1 MHLKICT
8 FKENGKFYAESEVTH
23 ANDIPLHD
31 EAFKKFV
38 LDNCPSTMADGF
50 VLVMDLPDGEGFHTH
65 LFRYN
70 EL

>member
-8 FKENGKFYAESEVTH
+8 FKENGKFYADTEVFCPD
-23 ANDIPLHD
+23 NIPLHD
-31 EAFKKFV
+31 DAFKEFIKA
-38 LDNCPSTMADGF
+38 NCPSAMLDGY
-50 VLVMDLPDGEGFHTH
+50 VLVLDLPDGEGFHTH